1 MVSEVHYLHW
11 KIVKLLDQFFYKD
24 LPTNYF
30 STKKK
35 KKKKKKIDLIMNV
48 IGIIST
54 T

>member
-1 MVSEVHYLHW
+1 MVSKVHYLHW
-11 KIVKLLDQFFYKD
+11 KIVKLLYQFFYKD

-35 KKKKKKIDLIMNV
+35 KKTDIIMNI